1 MSMLNTVKGWVSSLT
16 ELALMLL
23 ALAIALELLVGNNM
37 LFFGGVV
44 RNITGLVS
52 SLGGNG
58 LAGLI
63 AVGIIIW
70 LFGKK

>member
-1 MSMLNTVKGWVSSLT
+1 MSMLNTVKGWVGSLT

-52 SLGGNG
+52 TLGSNG

-63 AVGIIIW
+63 AVGIILW

>member
-1 MSMLNTVKGWVSSLT
+1 MSMLNTVKGWVASLT

>member
-1 MSMLNTVKGWVSSLT
+1 MSMLNTVKGWVASLT
-16 ELALMLL
+16 EL

>member
-1 MSMLNTVKGWVSSLT
+1 MLNTVKGWVASLT